1 MKFIEL
7 AEKRRSIRG
16 YKSDPVPEELLHEIL
31 QAGNLAPTAKNSQPF
46 HFIVVRDP
54 ARLDELAVAYPRP
67 FFREAPV
74 VIVICTEAAKGWTRE
89 QYDGKN
95 YCEVDAAIAVDHMTL
110 AAADLGLGTCWIA
123 AFDPAGVIAA
133 MGLPEGIEPLALL
146 PLGYPN
152 DAGREKTRKSL
163 EELVRYDCWQRE

>member
-16 YKSDPVPEELLHEIL
+16 YKSDPVPDELLNEIL

-54 ARLDELAVAYPRP
+54 DTLDELAAAYPRP

-74 VIVICTEAAKGWTRE
+74 VIVICTEPAKGWTRDLH
-89 QYDGKN
+89 DGKN

-123 AFDPAGVIAA
+123 AFDPAKVKTT
-133 MGLPEGIEPLALL
+133 MGLPEGIEPIALL
-146 PLGYPN
+146 TLGYPN
-152 DAGREKTRKSL
+152 ETGREKIRKSL
-163 EELVRYDCWQRE
+163 DELIRYDGW